1 MTNEQIDIFD
11 LMGESGEQYK
21 PIVADDYRW
30 SFSDYPKE
38 KNGLKVFSC
47 FACGGGSTMGYKLAG
62 CDVIGCLEIDERM
75 IKLYEKNH
83 HPKYSYCMDIRD
95 FNQIPDD
102 ELPPEL
108 FDLDILDGSPPCT
121 TFSVSGLRSAAW
133 GVEKK
138 FREGQKKQTLD
149 DLGFVFI
156 ETVKKLKPKVMVME
170 NVEGLLLGA
179 AFEYVRKM
187 YEMLN
192 DAGYVTNHWLLCGE
206 NMGIPQKRHR
216 VVFVAC
222 RNDLGVDPH
231 DIDMSFNYAPVT
243 YEKVKAEKGVEVKE
257 GTKLKRYLEMVKR
270 GDRDLSDV
278 DKRIGGCGALF
289 SHQIIYDDEV
299 CSTITGKNTF
309 YRYSDRTKLSAEDIR
324 AIQTFPEDYDFM
336 GRDVVYVCGM
346 SVPPVMMKRVVTRL
360 IDSGVFR

>member
-1 MTNEQIDIFD
+1 MTDEQIDIFD
-11 LMGESGEQYK
+11 LMGKSGEQFK
-21 PIVADDYRW
+21 PIVANDYKW

-75 IKLYEKNH
+75 VKLYEKNH

-95 FNQIPDD
+95 FNEIPDD

-108 FDLDILDGSPPCT
+108 FNLDILDGSPPCT
-121 TFSVSGLRSAAW
+121 TFSMSGLRADSW
-133 GVEKK
+133 GIEKK

-156 ETVKKLKPKVMVME
+156 ETVRKLKPKVMIME
-170 NVEGLLLGA
+170 NVEGLILGD
-179 AFEYVRKM
+179 AFKYVQKM

-192 DAGYVTNHWLLCGE
+192 DAGYVTNHWLLRGE

-216 VVFVAC
+216 VIFVAC
-222 RNDLGVDPH
+222 RKDIEVDPH
-231 DIDMSFNYAPVT
+231 DIDMSFNYAPVPFSA
-243 YEKVKAEKGVEVKE
+243 VKSEKGVEVKDD
-257 GTKLKRYLEMVKR
+257 TKLKHYIEMAKE
-270 GDRDLSDV
+270 GDKNLGDI
-278 DKRIGGCGALF
+278 DKRLGGQGSLF
-289 SHQIIYDDEV
+289 SYKIIYDDEV
-299 CSTITGKNTF
+299 CATITAKNTF
-309 YRYSDRTKLSAEDIR
+309 YRYSDRTKLGPEDVR
-324 AIQTFPEDYDFM
+324 AVQTFPIDYDFM
-336 GRDVVYVCGM
+336 DQDVIYVCGM

-360 IDSGVFR
+360 IDSGVFK